1 MKTLYIYLDDIR
13 DMPWQNHLYCDKA
26 IVCRDYKSAVAAIKK
41 YYTPSIDLIVDLD
54 HDLGYDGLDLDHDH
68 SNDPTGYD
76 FCKYLVE
83 NEITG
88 RFHVHSM
95 NPVGAENMRQLLTHC
110 GWREI

>member
-13 DMPWQNHLYCDKA
+13 DIPWQNHLYCDKA
-26 IVCRDYKSAVAAIKK
+26 IVCRNYKSAVAAIKK
-41 YYTPSIDLIVDLD
+41 YYTSSIDLIIDLD
-54 HDLGYDGLDLDHDH
+54 HDLG
-68 SNDPTGYD
+68 NDKSGYD

-95 NPVGAENMRQLLTHC
+95 NPVGAENMRQLLTHYN
-110 GWREI
+110 WREI